1 VFIGNS
7 EMRHRSISI
16 QIPQKIISLR
26 IVFKEVYPLY
36 GQIDIKGSSEH
47 RNSTVK
53 EDLKNQ
59 LNVLSEIFE
68 NLEAKSTL
76 PLLEQRKFEM
86 QSFAEELQLELKA
99 DTEQQIQNYIQ
110 KRYTLY
116 LSNSKIEGSIINK

>member
-1 VFIGNS
+1 LEIRN
-7 EMRHRSISI
+7 EA
-16 QIPQKIISLR
+16 QKYFYTDTSNKDYIFKE

-110 KRYTLY
+110 KEIHPIL
-116 LSNSKIEGSIINK
+116 I